1 MTQDHTTPK
10 GDQLEASFFD
20 SGVFRKLVEEILN
33 EVLRAQMTEHI
44 GAEMYERADNRKGYR
59 NGYRFRRL
67 YTRVG
72 PLMLRVPQSRDGGFS
87 TDIFRRY
94 QRSEQALV
102 LSMMEMVV
110 GGVSTRKVSAITEEL
125 CGVGFSKSTVCDLAK
140 ELDVR
145 VSAFNERSL
154 RGNRYPFVILDAIFI
169 KVRRDE
175 AVRSTGV
182 LTAIGVNDQGY
193 REILGIRIGD
203 SESEGSWNDTLS
215 WLRDRGLSGVEVV
228 VSDDHRGLVKAVQRH
243 FQGAMWQRCQVHL
256 MRNVLGV
263 TPKHLMGSM
272 VSGLRR
278 IFGAEDRHEAG
289 RCFGVLADDLSGKAD
304 RALGILEDG
313 LDDALSVLVLPEKYR
328 TRLRTTNML
337 ERLHQEIRRRE
348 RVIRIFPNDAS
359 AIRLIGALLA
369 EQHETWSTERRY
381 LDMEDYIEWITKEG
395 KRADGGQEP
404 KSPTAIAAARIT

>member
-1 MTQDHTTPK
+1 MTQDHSTPK

-20 SGVFRKLVEEILN
+20 SGVFRKLVEEMLN
-33 EVLRAQMTEHI
+33 EVLCAQMTEHI

-72 PLMLRVPQSRDGGFS
+72 PLVLRVPQSRDGGFS
-87 TDIFRRY
+87 TDLFRRY

-125 CGVGFSKSTVCDLAK
+125 CGVGFSKSTVSDLAR

-145 VSAFNERSL
+145 VSAFNERPL
-154 RGNRYPFVILDAIFI
+154 GGNRYPFVVLDAIFI

-193 REILGIRIGD
+193 REVLGIRIGD

-215 WLRDRGLSGVEVV
+215 WLRDRGLSGVDVV
-228 VSDDHRGLVKAVQRH
+228 VSDDHRGLTKAVRRH

-263 TPKHLMGSM
+263 TPKYLMGSM

-278 IFGAEDRHEAG
+278 IFGAEDRHEAWRG
-289 RCFGVLADDLSGKAD
+289 FGVLAEDLSGKAD

-313 LDDALSVLVLPEKYR
+313 LDDALSVLALPEKYR
-328 TRLRTTNML
+328 MRLRTTNML

-369 EQHETWSTERRY
+369 EQHEAWSTERRY
-381 LDMEDYIEWITKEG
+381 LDMEDYIEWKTKEE
-395 KRADGGQEP
+395 KRPDGGQNQ
-404 KSPTAIAAARIT
+404 KSPTVITAVGDT

>member
-1 MTQDHTTPK
+1 M
-10 GDQLEASFFD
+10 
-20 SGVFRKLVEEILN
+20 LN

-67 YTRVG
+67 YTRAG
-72 PLMLRVPQSRDGGFS
+72 PLVLRVPQSRDGGFS
-87 TDIFRRY
+87 TDLFRRY
-94 QRSEQALV
+94 ERSEQALV

-110 GGVSTRKVSAITEEL
+110 GGVSTRKVSAIMEEL
-125 CGVGFSKSTVCDLAK
+125 CGVGFSKSTVSDLAK

-154 RGNRYPFVILDAIFI
+154 GGNRYPFVVLDAIFI

-193 REILGIRIGD
+193 REVLGIRIGD
-203 SESEGSWNDTLS
+203 RESEGSWSDTLS
-215 WLRDRGLSGVEVV
+215 WLRDRGLSGVDVV
-228 VSDDHRGLVKAVQRH
+228 VSDDHRRLTKAVRRH

-263 TPKHLMGSM
+263 TPKYLMGSM

-278 IFGAEDRHEAG
+278 IFGAEDRHESG
-289 RCFGVLADDLSGKAD
+289 RCFRVLAEDLSGKAD
-304 RALGILEDG
+304 RALGVLEDG
-313 LDDALSVLVLPEKYR
+313 LDDALSVLALPEKYR
-328 TRLRTTNML
+328 MRLRTTNMQ

-369 EQHETWSTERRY
+369 EQHE
-381 LDMEDYIEWITKEG
+381 
-395 KRADGGQEP
+395 A
-404 KSPTAIAAARIT
+404 

>member
-10 GDQLEASFFD
+10 GGQVEASFFD
-20 SGVFRKLVEEILN
+20 SDIFRNLIEEILN
-33 EVLRAQMTEHI
+33 EILQAQMTEHI
-44 GAEMYERADNRKGYR
+44 GAEMYERGDSRRGHR

-72 PLMLRVPQSRDGGFS
+72 PLVLRVPQSRDGGFS
-87 TDIFRRY
+87 TDLFRRY

-125 CGVGFSKSTVCDLAK
+125 CGASFSKSTVSDLAR
-140 ELDVR
+140 ELDAR

-154 RGNRYPFVILDAIFI
+154 GGNRYPFVVLDAIFI

-175 AVRSTGV
+175 AVRSTGM
-182 LTAIGVNDQGY
+182 LTAVGVNEQGY
-193 REILGIRIGD
+193 REVLGIRIGD

-215 WLRDRGLSGVEVV
+215 WLRERGLSGVEVV
-228 VSDDHRGLVKAVQRH
+228 VSDDHRGLVKAIQRH

-289 RCFGVLADDLSGKAD
+289 RGFGALADNLSGKAD

-313 LDDALSVLVLPEKYR
+313 LDDALTVLALPEKYR
-328 TRLRTTNML
+328 VRLRTTNML

-369 EQHETWSTERRY
+369 EQHEAWSTERRY
-381 LDMEDYIEWITKEG
+381 LDMEDYVEWKTKEE
-395 KRADGGQEP
+395 KRADGRREP
-404 KSPTAIAAARIT
+404 KSPTVITAVGDT